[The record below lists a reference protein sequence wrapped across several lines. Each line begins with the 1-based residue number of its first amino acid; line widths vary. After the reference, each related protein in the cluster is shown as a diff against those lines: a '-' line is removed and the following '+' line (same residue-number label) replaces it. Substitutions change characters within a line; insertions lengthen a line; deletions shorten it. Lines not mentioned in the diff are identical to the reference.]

1 MIKLPAV
8 GQFSQAVKESQ
19 FAEHFFLYLLFCAI
33 NKHGQ
38 EMLTERGRPK
48 ERELAGGCASLRRF
62 RVAAGRLTYVHHK
75 VMAITDDLEQ
85 LYEAEDFL
93 VEGHWDDERRLNM
106 VPGGK
111 SGLRY
116 LRENGLLSKGVAPL
130 PDERDKILHKWL
142 NDQPRLGLPAPWV
155 AEKWKDNDWAIA
167 QICRRDGR
175 LSPVQ
180 VKTIR
185 ELAKNHTPEEIYV
198 RIVAKDVGQVKR
210 VLDGKT
216 YARIA

>member
-1 MIKLPAV
+1 
-8 GQFSQAVKESQ
+8 
-19 FAEHFFLYLLFCAI
+19 
-33 NKHGQ
+33 
-38 EMLTERGRPK
+38 
-48 ERELAGGCASLRRF
+48 
-62 RVAAGRLTYVHHK
+62 
-75 VMAITDDLEQ
+75 MAITDDLEQ
-85 LYEAEDFL
+85 LYEAEEFL

-116 LRENGLLSKGVAPL
+116 LRENGLLSKGVVPM
-130 PDERDKILHKWL
+130 PDDRNKILHKWL
-142 NDQPRLGLPAPWV
+142 NDHPRLGLPAPWV

-167 QICRRDGR
+167 QICGRDGR
-175 LSPVQ
+175 LSVVQ
-180 VKTIR
+180 VKAIR

-198 RIVAKDVGQVKR
+198 RIGAKDVDQVKR